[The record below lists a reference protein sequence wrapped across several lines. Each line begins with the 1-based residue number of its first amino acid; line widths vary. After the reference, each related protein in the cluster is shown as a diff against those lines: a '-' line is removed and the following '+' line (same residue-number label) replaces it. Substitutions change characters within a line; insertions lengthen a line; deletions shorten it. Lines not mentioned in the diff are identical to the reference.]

1 MLIGK
6 IIPFKNDFLQQA
18 SDALWKLGREL
29 VGIRGEPY
37 EGVTIVDAEKRNRFD
52 CKSGTDIMRGA
63 NIGDL
68 NDWYSD
74 ARFAQQQFTGTNP
87 NTITSRIN

>member
-1 MLIGK
+1 
-6 IIPFKNDFLQQA
+6 
-18 SDALWKLGREL
+18 
-29 VGIRGEPY
+29 
-37 EGVTIVDAEKRNRFD
+37 
-52 CKSGTDIMRGA
+52 MRGA

-87 NTITSRIN
+87 NTITLASTVWFSRFANTAAWQKNDGVVKLFESALPKAFYIQDCSYFREAARIC